1 MTTARELADAVD
13 LLTREGKHWIR
24 DGKRGRRLV
33 ITAPLLVQLRMEI
46 TSSSGGAGGPS
57 SVTATIPLAA
67 AALDLLEEIKATV
80 HEEWWLTHGL
90 HHGHGHGTLVG
101 ELRAWASVAH
111 LTSEGKG
118 LAWAYRTCKG
128 WADAIEGLLQPV
140 RRWEIAGACPAC
152 KATRTVASLDVGET
166 VYAPAL
172 CLEFLAD
179 GARGL
184 CRACGMDFDPE
195 VLALLMRGA

>member
-1 MTTARELADAVD
+1 MSRTLDEAVD
-13 LLTREGKHWIR
+13 LLTREGRTWLR

-33 ITAPLLVQLRMEI
+33 TTSPLLVQLRMEI

-57 SVTATIPLAA
+57 STTAAIPLAA

-80 HEEWWLTHGL
+80 HHHWRRTKHL
-90 HHGHGHGTLVG
+90 HHGHGRGTLVG
-101 ELRAWASVAH
+101 ELRAWAAVAH
-111 LTSEGKG
+111 LVDYDRAER
-118 LAWAYRTCKG
+118 LCNVWC
-128 WADAIEGLLQPV
+128 DAIEALLQPV
-140 RRWEIAGACPAC
+140 RRWEIVGACPKC

-179 GARGL
+179 GTRGY
-184 CRACGMDFDPE
+184 CRACGESFHPE
-195 VLALLMRGA
+195 VLAALIKGA

>member
-1 MTTARELADAVD
+1 MVD
-13 LLTREGKHWIR
+13 LLTREGKQWLR

-46 TSSSGGAGGPS
+46 TNASSGAGGGPS
-57 SVTATIPLAA
+57 STTAAIPLAA
-67 AALDLLEEIKATV
+67 AALDLLNEIRATV

-90 HHGHGHGTLVG
+90 HHGHGRGTLVG

-118 LAWAYRTCKG
+118 LAWTYRTCKG
-128 WADAIEGLLQPV
+128 WADAITALLQPV
-140 RRWEIAGACPAC
+140 RRWEIIGPCPMC

-172 CLEFLAD
+172 CLEFLED

-184 CRACGMDFDPE
+184 CRACGETFHPE
-195 VLALLMRGA
+195 VLAKLMRGA